1 MTIRNLP
8 PLLHAR
14 SIVLVGG
21 SDRRGAVGTL
31 VLDNLLAGGFDGAIY
46 VVNPRPVA
54 REGVRW
60 FATVNALPQT
70 PELAIIM
77 TPASTVASIIDQLG
91 SLGTRC
97 AVILSAGLS
106 DIGGHRRAVLDAAM
120 RHDLRLVGPNCLG
133 IMAPHARINA
143 TFARTPARPGH
154 LGLISQSGAIITA
167 VLDWAQTRSVG
178 FSAIISAGDMAD
190 ADLGDL
196 IDLLAADPHTHAI
209 LLYIEGV
216 TQAAE
221 FMAAARAAALTKPI
235 IAIKAGKS
243 QLAAQ
248 ATLSHTGA
256 MIGSYDVYEAAF
268 ARAGIILVDTLTE
281 LFDAA
286 EILCT
291 CEPIPDNRLAIL
303 TNGGGAGILA
313 VDAIAK
319 TGGQLAALAPETLAA
334 LETDMPTGWSH
345 GNPIDVLGDAGADRY
360 SRALRFLLRDTGSD
374 AVLVMNCPTARSEAG
389 ETARAICEEIAAA
402 AQERI
407 RKPVLACWLGDANAD
422 AVRRVFTAAGIP
434 VFSTPDDAVRAFGY
448 LAEARRLRRHL
459 TDAPAQTREI
469 KVDRAA
475 ARAIIA
481 SAQAEK
487 CTLLSEI
494 KVKKLLEAYGIPIA
508 ATRFA
513 ASAQAVEEACCWL
526 SAPYAVK
533 IVSRDLPHKS
543 DVGGVALNLPDARSA
558 VAAAQDMEQRIR
570 RDFPDAHIQGFAVE
584 DMIKVDGG
592 TELIVGITADPAF
605 GPIIMA
611 GAGGIATQ
619 ILDDKAIDLVPIDHA
634 QARALIARTRIS
646 AVLAGY
652 RNVPAA
658 DVAGLADVLNAV
670 SAMAVDLPDLLE
682 LDINPL
688 VVSAAGV
695 IALDARARITPEP
708 AIASRLV
715 IRAAPE
721 GWASDLVTEHG
732 FRFHVRPVRPD
743 DEPAVA
749 SFFDQ
754 VSPEDLR
761 FRFMSGLPKVRH
773 EQIIMMT
780 RVDYLRTISFL
791 AFDDEES
798 GVVALTM
805 LATDPD
811 RSRAEIALTTRA
823 DMKGKGIS
831 WTLLEHVLRYARAEG
846 IETVESIECADHDAA
861 LRMERELGF
870 VTIVD
875 PDDPTIRVARK
886 DMAGAKPAS

>member
-1 MTIRNLP
+1 MTIRNLS

-21 SDRRGAVGTL
+21 SDREGTVGAL
-31 VLDNLLAGGFDGAIY
+31 VLDNLLAGGFDGEVY
-46 VVNPRPVA
+46 VVNPHPVA
-54 REGVRW
+54 RSGAIW
-60 FATVNALPQT
+60 FDAIADLPQAA
-70 PELAIIM
+70 ELAIIM
-77 TPASTVASIIDQLG
+77 TPAPTVGTIIDQLG
-91 SLGTRC
+91 ALGTRC
-97 AVILSAGLS
+97 AVILSAGLT
-106 DIGGHRRAVLDAAM
+106 DADGLRRETIEAAR
-120 RHDLRLVGPNCLG
+120 RHDLRIVGPNCLG
-133 IMAPHARINA
+133 LMVPHARIDA

-154 LGLISQSGAIITA
+154 LGLISQSGALITA

-178 FSAIISAGDMAD
+178 FSAVISAGDMAD

-196 IDLLAADPHTHAI
+196 VDLLAADPHTHAI

-221 FMAAARAAALTKPI
+221 FLAAARAAALTKPV

-243 QLAAQ
+243 ELAAK
-248 ATLSHTGA
+248 AALSHTGA
-256 MIGSYDVYEAAF
+256 MIGSYDVYQAAF
-268 ARAGIILVDTLTE
+268 ARAGILLVDSLTE

-313 VDAIAK
+313 VDALAR
-319 TGGQLAALAPETLAA
+319 TGGQLSSLAPETLA
-334 LETDMPTGWSH
+334 LIGNDMPAGWSH
-345 GNPIDVLGDAGADRY
+345 NNPVDILGDADAGRY
-360 SRALRFLLRDTGSD
+360 GVALRSLLRDEASD
-374 AVLVMNCPTARSEAG
+374 AVLVMNCPTARSQAG
-389 ETARAICEEIAAA
+389 ETAHAICEEVAAA
-402 AQERI
+402 VQERI
-407 RKPVLACWLGDANAD
+407 CKPVLACWLGDANAQ
-422 AVRRVFTAAGIP
+422 AVRSIFTAAGIP

-448 LAEARRLRRHL
+448 LAQARRLRWNL
-459 TDAPAQTREI
+459 TDAPAQTRAV
-469 KVDRAA
+469 KADRIA

-481 SAQAEK
+481 SAQAEG

-494 KVKKLLEAYGIPIA
+494 KVKKLLEAYGIPVA

-526 SAPYAVK
+526 SAPFAVK
-533 IVSRDLPHKS
+533 IVSRDLAHKS
-543 DVGGVALNLPDARSA
+543 DVGGVALNLPDARAA
-558 VAAAQDMEQRIR
+558 VAAAQEMERRIR
-570 RDFPDAHIQGFAVE
+570 RDHPQAHIQGFAVE
-584 DMIKVDGG
+584 DMVEVDG
-592 TELIVGITADPAF
+592 TEMIVGITTDPAF
-605 GPIIMA
+605 GPILMA
-611 GAGGIATQ
+611 GAGGTATQ
-619 ILDDKAIDLVPIDHA
+619 ILNDRAIDLVPVDHA
-634 QARALIARTRIS
+634 QARALIAQTRIS
-646 AVLAGY
+646 GMLAGY

-658 DVAGLADVLNAV
+658 DVEGLADVVDAV

-708 AIASRLV
+708 ATASRLT

-754 VSPEDLR
+754 VSAEDLR
-761 FRFMSGLPKVRH
+761 FRFMSGVPKVH
-773 EQIIMMT
+773 HDQITMMT

-791 AFDDEES
+791 AFDEED
-798 GVVALTM
+798 GGIIALAM

-831 WTLLEHVLRYARAEG
+831 WTLLEHVLRYAKAEG

-870 VTIVD
+870 VTIAD
-875 PDDPTIRVARK
+875 PDDPTVRIARK
-886 DMAGAKPAS
+886 NMAGMRPAS

>member
-97 AVILSAGLS
+97 AVILSASLS

-178 FSAIISAGDMAD
+178 FSAIVSAGDMAD

-268 ARAGIILVDTLTE
+268 ARAGIILVDSLTE

-334 LETDMPTGWSH
+334 LETDMPTDWSH

-360 SRALRFLLRDTGSD
+360 SKALRFLLRDTGSD

-448 LAEARRLRRHL
+448 LAEAHRLRRHL
-459 TDAPAQTREI
+459 TDAPAQTREV

-494 KVKKLLEAYGIPIA
+494 KVKKLLEAYGIPLA

-558 VAAAQDMEQRIR
+558 VAAAQAMEQRIR

-619 ILDDKAIDLVPIDHA
+619 ILDDKAIDLVPIDYA

-708 AIASRLV
+708 ATASRLV

-791 AFDDEES
+791 ALDDEES

-875 PDDPTIRVARK
+875 PDDPTIRIARK
-886 DMAGAKPAS
+886 DMAGAKPAN

>member
-8 PLLHAR
+8 PLLHAK

-21 SDRRGAVGTL
+21 SDRKGAVGAL
-31 VLDNLLAGGFDGAIY
+31 VLDNLLAGGFDGKIY
-46 VVNPRPVA
+46 VVNPRPIA
-54 REGVRW
+54 REGAMW
-60 FATVNALPQT
+60 FATVDSLPEA

-91 SLGTRC
+91 RRGARC
-97 AVILSAGLS
+97 AVILSAGLT
-106 DIGGHRRAVLDAAM
+106 DVGGHRRAVLDAAS
-120 RHDLRLVGPNCLG
+120 RHDLRIVGPNCLG

-143 TFARTPARPGH
+143 TFARNSARPGH

-178 FSAIISAGDMAD
+178 FSAIVSAGDMAD

-243 QLAAQ
+243 QLAAK

-268 ARAGIILVDTLTE
+268 ARAGIILVDSLTE

-313 VDAIAK
+313 VDALAK
-319 TGGQLAALAPETLAA
+319 TGGQLATLAPEALAA
-334 LETDMPTGWSH
+334 LEKDMPADWSH
-345 GNPIDVLGDAGADRY
+345 SNPLDVLGDAGPERY
-360 SRALRFLLRDTGSD
+360 SKALRSLLRDTGSD
-374 AVLVMNCPTARSEAG
+374 AVLVMNCPTARSEAA
-389 ETARAICEEIAAA
+389 ETALAICEEIAAA
-402 AQERI
+402 AEERI
-407 RKPVLACWLGDANAD
+407 RKPVLACWLGDTNAD
-422 AVRRVFTAAGIP
+422 AVRPVFSAAGIP

-448 LAEARRLRRHL
+448 LAEARRVRKYL
-459 TDAPAQTREI
+459 TDAPTRTREV
-469 KVDRAA
+469 KADRIAA
-475 ARAIIA
+475 LAIIA
-481 SAQAEK
+481 SAQAEN
-487 CTLLSEI
+487 CPLLSEI
-494 KVKKLLEAYGIPIA
+494 KVKKLLEAYGIPVA

-533 IVSRDLPHKS
+533 IVSPDISHKS
-543 DVGGVALNLPDARSA
+543 DVGGVALNLRDARAA
-558 VAAAQDMEQRIR
+558 VAAAQDMERRIR

-584 DMIKVDGG
+584 DMIKVDDG
-592 TELIVGITADPAF
+592 TEIIVGITADPAF

-611 GAGGIATQ
+611 GAGGTATQ

-634 QARALIARTRIS
+634 QARSLIARTRIS
-646 AVLAGY
+646 AMLAGY

-708 AIASRLV
+708 ATASRLV

-743 DEPAVA
+743 DEPAVT

-761 FRFMSGLPKVRH
+761 FRFMSGVPKVH
-773 EQIIMMT
+773 PEQIVLMT

-791 AFDDEES
+791 AFDEQGS
-798 GVVALTM
+798 LIALCM

-831 WTLLEHVLRYARAEG
+831 WTLFEHVLRYARSEG

-870 VTIVD
+870 ATIVD
-875 PDDPTIRVARK
+875 PDDPTIRIARK
-886 DMAGAKPAS
+886 DMAGPRPTS